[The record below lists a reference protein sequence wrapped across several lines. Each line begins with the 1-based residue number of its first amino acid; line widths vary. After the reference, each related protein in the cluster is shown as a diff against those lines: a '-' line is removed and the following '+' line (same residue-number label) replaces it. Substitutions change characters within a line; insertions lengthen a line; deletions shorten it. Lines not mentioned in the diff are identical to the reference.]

1 MREWVEGT
9 GEGGRAVDE
18 AGNNENA
25 VGIDEDLLGTDDS
38 TRGAT
43 FDGTGGGEHG
53 GSGHGARQ
61 MDEIVDFASSG
72 MLCDLGGSRRRMSAE
87 SDCWRSCR
95 SARPLLESK
104 CLVWTA
110 SEDLRS
116 GRLARSARSLRTESI
131 GGDMR

>member
-1 MREWVEGT
+1 MCSEHRPKDVAQSACPNTPLESREWVEGT

-53 GSGHGARQ
+53 GSGHGARH

-72 MLCDLGGSRRRMSAE
+72 MLCDLGGSRRRMSAWSE
-87 SDCWRSCR
+87 CWRSCR

-104 CLVWTA
+104 C
-110 SEDLRS
+110 
-116 GRLARSARSLRTESI
+116 
-131 GGDMR
+131 